1 MRRVVF
7 NQKGGVGKSSITV
20 NLAAIS
26 ARQGLRTLVV
36 DLDPQCNASQYL
48 LGMGAYQQ
56 EQGPTPNIGTFFA
69 QTLSFKLKEKA
80 PRDYVHLTKFENLYV
95 LPSDGELGEVEHLL
109 ESKHKIYKLRG
120 LLKSLGREF
129 DAIYVDTPPAF
140 NFYTLSALIAAEGV
154 LIPFDCDAFSR
165 KALYSLL
172 ENIQET
178 REDHNEDLRVQGI
191 VVNQYQ
197 PRARLPKEL
206 VASLVEEGL
215 PILDSKLSASVAM
228 RESHECAT
236 PLINWSPK
244 HKLTQEYQALYKELS
259 GGRR

>member
-1 MRRVVF
+1 MRTVVF

-26 ARQGLRTLVV
+26 AARGNKTLVV

-178 REDHNEDLRVQGI
+178 REDHNEDCLL
-191 VVNQYQ
+191 YTSPS
-197 PRARLPKEL
+197 PRDKRQSRMP
-206 VASLVEEGL
+206 S
-215 PILDSKLSASVAM
+215 SA
-228 RESHECAT
+228 
-236 PLINWSPK
+236 
-244 HKLTQEYQALYKELS
+244 
-259 GGRR
+259 